1 MASREIR
8 ICRRD
13 AASEITTSDIG
24 NSGSVGISM
33 GAVPMQTR
41 LWRQIKRMQAKLR
54 PCRRDLGLAALYRRR
69 SAILMLIRSIECYQR
84 VSACQI
90 QACPRRDP
98 SAAA

>member
-8 ICRRD
+8 ICRRGRRLGD
-13 AASEITTSDIG
+13 YCLALWEFRVSRDIDG
-24 NSGSVGISM
+24 RCSNANSTLE
-33 GAVPMQTR
+33 AN
-41 LWRQIKRMQAKLR
+41 KRMQAKLR